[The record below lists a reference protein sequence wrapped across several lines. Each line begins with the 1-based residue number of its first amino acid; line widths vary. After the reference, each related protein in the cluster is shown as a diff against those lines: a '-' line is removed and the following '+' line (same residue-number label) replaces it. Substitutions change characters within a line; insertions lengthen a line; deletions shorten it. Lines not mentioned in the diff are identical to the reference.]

1 MNFREQIRSLAAP
14 PKRGIE
20 IGPSYRPILPKR
32 DGFDT
37 VIIDHASADDL
48 KAKYEG
54 REDVSG
60 VEDVD
65 VVWRSGALEDQFGGE
80 RFDWIVASHVIEHV
94 PDIIGFLHSCE
105 RLLNE
110 DGKLFLAIPDKRR
123 TFDFVKPHLEVG
135 TAMQRHREQ
144 RSRHDFATVFTAYND
159 HILVDGRGD
168 FGVLPINQI
177 QLAAD
182 PHKARNVAEEAIAR
196 AEYFDC
202 HANYLTP
209 ASFLL
214 LLLELRMLGLTRMAG
229 DVLPTVGCEFYATL
243 SPLPQRDVA
252 VSLND
257 YQEEKTRLRLQMFE
271 ELDDQL
277 ARLKA
282 SPAWEHYRRQPRQN

>member
-1 MNFREQIRSLAAP
+1 MHFREQIWIAAARP
-14 PKRGIE
+14 SRGTE

-37 VIIDHASADDL
+37 VIIDHTSAGDL
-48 KAKYEG
+48 KAKYG
-54 REDVSG
+54 NRENVSAI
-60 VEDVD
+60 EDVD

-94 PDIIGFLHSCE
+94 PDIIGFLHSCA
-105 RLLNE
+105 RLLKD

-168 FGVLPINQI
+168 FGVLPINHI

-182 PHKARNVAEEAIAR
+182 PRR
-196 AEYFDC
+196 
-202 HANYLTP
+202 
-209 ASFLL
+209 
-214 LLLELRMLGLTRMAG
+214 
-229 DVLPTVGCEFYATL
+229 
-243 SPLPQRDVA
+243 
-252 VSLND
+252 
-257 YQEEKTRLRLQMFE
+257 KTTIR
-271 ELDDQL
+271 
-277 ARLKA
+277 
-282 SPAWEHYRRQPRQN
+282 